1 MKRLLTA
8 FLAATMAAALLAGCT
23 GGSTSSAA
31 PAADSSAAP
40 AQSSSTAS
48 APPAEEA
55 PPAAQAASGEAEYA
69 VILKNLTTDFWVNM
83 KEGIEAKAAE
93 LGVKVDVYAAQS
105 EEDTEGQ
112 LKIFENCLTKNY
124 KAIGIAPLSPVNVVP
139 AVVEA
144 NKKGIYVMN
153 IDEKIDMETL
163 KAQGGS
169 VVAFATTDNVKVG
182 EKGAQY
188 IIDQLADGGKVAI
201 IEGKAG
207 NASGEDRKTG
217 ATNAFTAAGEKFEIV
232 ASLPA
237 DWDRQKA
244 LDAAT
249 SLIQS
254 NPELKGIYCC
264 NDTMALGA
272 MQAVINANKV
282 GEILVVGTDGNS
294 EAIDSVN
301 QGMLSATVAQDSAG
315 IGAVSLE
322 KMIDTVK
329 AAPAIDV
336 AAEPEMIPVE
346 SQLITK

>member
-1 MKRLLTA
+1 MKKLLTA
-8 FLAATMAAALLAGCT
+8 LLAVSMTAALLAGCGS
-23 GGSTSSAA
+23 GGGSSAA
-31 PAADSSAAP
+31 PAADASTAPSTEGASEAAP
-40 AQSSSTAS
+40 AGD
-48 APPAEEA
+48 
-55 PPAAQAASGEAEYA
+55 AASGEAEYA
-69 VILKNLTTDFWVNM
+69 VILKNQTTDFWVNM
-83 KEGIEAKAAE
+83 KEGVEKKAEE
-93 LGVKVDVYAAQS
+93 LGVKVDIYAAQS

-169 VVAFATTDNVKVG
+169 VIAFATTDNVKVG

-188 IIDQLADGGKVAI
+188 IIDQLPDGGKVAI

-207 NASGEDRKTG
+207 NASGEDRKQG
-217 ATNAFTAAGEKFEIV
+217 ATNAFTAAGNFEIV

-249 SLIQS
+249 SLIQG

-272 MQAVINANKV
+272 VQAVINANKI
-282 GEILVVGTDGNS
+282 GEIFVVGTDGNT

-322 KMIDTVK
+322 KMVNTVK
-329 AAPAIDV
+329 DAPAIDPET
-336 AAEPEMIPVE
+336 EPETIPVE
-346 SQLITK
+346 SKLITKE